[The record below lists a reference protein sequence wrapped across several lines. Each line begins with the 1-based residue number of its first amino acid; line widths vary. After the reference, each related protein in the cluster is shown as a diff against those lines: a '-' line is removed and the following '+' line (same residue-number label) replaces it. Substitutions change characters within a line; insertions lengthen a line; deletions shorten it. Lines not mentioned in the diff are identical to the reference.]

1 MFEKKAAWT
10 QTKKITP
17 PTLTGAS
24 THNDVPLE
32 DWPKQYYIFK
42 SVSLLEKFNFYEYL
56 ATMLDW
62 GVTVISALDSVQR
75 KMKNQY
81 FKERIQEILEDIS
94 SGDSLNKA
102 MKKQV
107 QIFNASE
114 YAIVEAGEQSG
125 NLIHSLKTLAH
136 ESKKVHEL
144 KQTVKTAL
152 TYPTIIVC
160 FLILAVIIVMTYV
173 VPTII
178 PLIEQ
183 AGVEKPM
190 ATVALIATS
199 DFLRDHFIA
208 LGVGIGMI
216 VILGMMYGLGE
227 NGRHQFDKLYLHLPL
242 IGEVYRNYILASGA
256 STLWLLVSSGIPV
269 IRSIQLVGK
278 SANNAV
284 YDDLYTEIGQKVSHG
299 KKIVNSMSEVDP
311 DEEYFPGDFVQL
323 LSVGEKTATLD
334 ILCQKLSDQYTREV
348 NYALGNMTKWIEPIA
363 ILLAGVFVLWFAFA
377 IFGAVLQLTQT
388 VG

>member
-1 MFEKKAAWT
+1 MSLKKT
-10 QTKKITP
+10 DTIPGTKKHTLESN
-17 PTLTGAS
+17 TLT
-24 THNDVPLE
+24 TQEPT
-32 DWPKQYYIFK
+32 QYYLFK

-56 ATMLDW
+56 STMLDW
-62 GVTVISALDSVQR
+62 GVTVISALDSVQK

-81 FKERIQEILEDIS
+81 FKEKIQEVLEDIS

-102 MKKQV
+102 MKKQGSV
-107 QIFNASE
+107 FSSAE
-114 YAIVEAGEQSG
+114 YAIVEAGEQSW
-125 NLIHSLKTLAH
+125 NLIHSLQTLAQ

-152 TYPTIIVC
+152 TYPTIIFC

-178 PLIEQ
+178 PLLEQ
-183 AGVEKPM
+183 ADVEKPA

-199 DFLRDHFIA
+199 DFMREYFIA
-208 LGVGIGMI
+208 LFVGIWMV
-216 VILGMMYGLGE
+216 VILGMMYALWDS
-227 NGRHQFDKLYLHLPL
+227 GRYLFDKLYLHLPL
-242 IGEVYRNYILASGA
+242 VGEVYRNYILASGS
-256 STLWLLVSSGIPV
+256 STLGLLVSSGIPV

-284 YDDLYTEIGQKVSHG
+284 YNDLYTEIWLRVSHG
-299 KKIVNSMSEVDP
+299 KKIVQSMSEVDP
-311 DEEYFPGDFVQL
+311 DEQYFPGDFVQL

-334 ILCQKLSDQYTREV
+334 ILCKKLSDQYTREV
-348 NYALGNMTKWIEPIA
+348 NYSLANMTKWIEPFA
-363 ILLAGVFVLWFAFA
+363 ILLAWIFVLWFAFA
-377 IFGAVLQLTQT
+377 IFWAVLQLTQT